1 MDDDEDGSKSK
12 LGEDIR
18 KFKRYRMQLDTNWN
32 WQKKK
37 LGCRIRPE
45 NANPS
50 KDALREVFAE
60 LAGVDL
66 NEILTEMK
74 TEKKKKEAANK
85 VLIDH
90 EGEKTFKEVLSRSRV
105 LGATKLALD
114 ELDKVEEAK
123 ANITQNVMQQF
134 AVLPKSPPRRVML
147 EIQRE
152 RSKPLRLPDQ
162 DLQRAANE
170 KLEKQRAKQRAARMA
185 AMEQSAKEEQ
195 MLIATSEFAAAF
207 LDPATVL
214 PGYKGDLFSS
224 GGAYLEGMIY
234 LSRMADSSIKTQRIN
249 NAMYEGEKQASAAEE
264 VAVEADKKNE
274 KESKHNDQ
282 DEKSSLEQDSVNANT
297 NAKIHCAASLCN
309 WSRNPANAARLA
321 SEGAVRAINTLAMEP
336 VNSITMYCAAA
347 YRHMSE
353 HQELATVMVDEIKTI
368 STISEMVSST
378 TDDFIA
384 YNLAIALV
392 NLTRVNGREGSVV
405 DAAIVL
411 VLMNLIMLKPEL
423 GATCVRGLYNL
434 TCVDATYTSIERV
447 IRALVSLSLSGT
459 SSVKHLCAAAL
470 CNLSDLKS
478 VRARMVEEGAINVL
492 TTLSRGAETR
502 TRRVCAVILQNLSAA
517 RSVRVEMASRSS
529 VSVAYALSSDQDPI
543 ILRCIGL
550 TLSRLAMEPTNCQK
564 IIHESGV
571 AALGS
576 IAVKYP
582 TIPGISQPVASAFQ
596 LLSSNQ
602 QFRVNIVNE
611 GSVTA
616 IASLLRS
623 SVDMFTLQHSLLA
636 LCNLLCESENH
647 LPIIQQGLIL
657 TLISMCDHDND
668 LIKDFCSLAFLN
680 LSCAEDSRKHL
691 VNAGAVVAI
700 INIATQNSAVT
711 KKRCAATLCNLSY
724 YTAGMPRMVADG
736 IIPSI
741 VQLVNAKDIFT
752 VHYSCAA
759 LCRLCCT
766 VDNSRLILESG
777 AVPNLV
783 QGAVEGDQTTK
794 QFCGA
799 VLSSLSYYESCRV
812 TLCEMGAISAL
823 KGLAELND
831 ETTKQRCLVAFA
843 NLSCE
848 VSVQVNM
855 IKEGVV
861 SIIAELANSLKE
873 VTYICCAKAICNL
886 ACNPD
891 TKLSVAT
898 DGGVH
903 ALLMISMVQSVDP
916 LTKLLCVIGLN
927 NLLDQ
932 TTIDF
937 MLEEG
942 LIGSIANLSKVG
954 GAHISMLSAKIFNH
968 LTRFDSARLK
978 MVERKAVLTT
988 LFKLLC
994 ESSTAET
1001 QVIAIRTT
1009 CNLVLDP
1016 HVRGPALL
1024 AGAYGPLEKGVEME
1038 DRYTV
1043 MQCLVS
1049 LFWTCS
1055 DAKFMEL
1062 MAKGTLPS
1070 TLLHFAS
1077 TLQESDSSDQE
1088 YMYAVKIIAMLA
1100 WEEGSRLFLQKK
1112 ELIEQVFLL
1121 IEENLKAHSSR
1132 WLAYV
1137 LRYLVLGYPDMYE
1150 LLKID
1155 ILPTILKLN
1164 DASKG
1169 DDADAV
1175 STVKSLVY
1183 CLRTL
1188 AADENCVSE
1197 LASGGAL
1204 PILRR
1209 AAEFCRDDEAIM
1221 YEVAALMYLFAST
1234 SFSSRI
1240 CSSTPDSAYILVVLG
1255 DFPNCA
1261 DLLASIIGNYIMDSK
1276 ARQPFANEQVAY
1288 IITKILENPVSDNT
1302 ASNLVLAIYG
1312 FSKISACRDF
1322 LMDTPICIDKMIN
1335 KLSLIEN
1342 PKIRA
1347 NCSRAYKNLNS
1358 EVNEAIEEG
1367 AVASLI
1373 AMSLEGKLKNQ
1384 SSDEFLRPDVHPQV
1398 ERNLPAPACQAE
1410 ISENPTEAQW
1420 FEKVKVTN
1428 GGAAGKGP
1436 EPPEPPA
1443 MTIDGSSEY
1452 PNMAE
1457 ELDSGE
1463 VEGKTKMSFA
1473 KMQVPQAVRDMHLL
1487 SDTDFMLNAERDD
1500 ASVNDAPDGAAD
1512 EDGGSGADGG
1522 NSPQLTAEAIEQAR
1536 QAQLEEELSIA
1547 AEKAEKAA
1555 PALSDT
1561 PKRSRSRRALSQGNS
1576 CRSDRGGSSKNS
1588 AATSPGI
1595 SPRLAPITSQ
1605 SADTAAGQQQQ
1616 QNDKHSPSRGKKN
1629 RGGVAKAEMT
1639 SPNMAE
1645 QAAKLGLFT

>member
-1 MDDDEDGSKSK
+1 MDEGADGGSKGK
-12 LGEDIR
+12 VGDDIK
-18 KFKRYRMQLDTNWN
+18 KFKRYRMSLDTNWN

-60 LAGVDL
+60 LGGVDL
-66 NEILTEMK
+66 NKILEEMRK
-74 TEKKKKEAANK
+74 GKKEKEATNK
-85 VLIDH
+85 VLVDN
-90 EGEKTFKEVLSRSRV
+90 EGDKTFKEILGRARV
-105 LGATKLALD
+105 FGATKLTLD
-114 ELDKVEEAK
+114 NLDKADASKMNV
-123 ANITQNVMQQF
+123 TQNVMQQF
-134 AVLPKSPPRRVML
+134 AVLPKSPPRRIML

-152 RSKPLRLPDQ
+152 RAKPLRLPEEDFQ
-162 DLQRAANE
+162 KNATE
-170 KLEKQRAKQRAARMA
+170 KLEKARAKQRAARMA
-185 AMEQSAKEEQ
+185 AMEQTALDKEKQ
-195 MLIATSEFAAAF
+195 NNATAEFAKIL

-214 PGYKGDLFSS
+214 RGYGGDLFSS
-224 GGAYLEGMIY
+224 GGEYLGGMIY
-234 LSRMADSSIKTQRIN
+234 LSRMADASLKTQRLNTSMMESENTKDI
-249 NAMYEGEKQASAAEE
+249 QDH
-264 VAVEADKKNE
+264 VAVETEKKNE
-274 KESKHNDQ
+274 KDSKLTDVDEQASQANSAVNQ
-282 DEKSSLEQDSVNANT
+282 DT
-297 NAKIHCAASLCN
+297 NAKLTCAASLCN
-309 WSRNPANAARLA
+309 WSRNPANASRLA
-321 SEGAVRAINTLAMEP
+321 SEGAVRAINQLALEP
-336 VNSITMYCAAA
+336 VHSITMYCAAA

-353 HQELATVMVDEIKTI
+353 HLELATAMIDEIKTI

-378 TDDFIA
+378 NDEFIA

-392 NLTRVNGREGSVV
+392 NLTRVNGKEGVIV
-405 DAAIVL
+405 DGAIVL
-411 VLMNLIMLKPEL
+411 VLMNLILLKPEL

-434 TCVDATYTSIERV
+434 TCVDLTYTSIERV

-492 TTLSRGAETR
+492 STLSRGAETR

-602 QFRVNIVNE
+602 SFRVNIVNE

-636 LCNLLCESENH
+636 LCNLLCEPENH

-700 INIATQNSAVT
+700 INIATQNSSVT

-724 YTAGMPRMVADG
+724 YTAGMARMVADG

-741 VQLVNAKDIFT
+741 VQLVTAKDIFT

-766 VDNSRLILESG
+766 VENSRLILESG

-783 QGAVEGDQTTK
+783 TGAKEGSDQVTK

-812 TLCEMGAISAL
+812 TLCEMGAIAAL

-848 VSVQVNM
+848 VSVQVSM

-886 ACNPD
+886 ACNAD

-927 NLLDQ
+927 NLLDH

-968 LTRFDSARLK
+968 LTQFDSARHK

-988 LFKLLC
+988 LYKLLC
-994 ESSTAET
+994 ESTTAET
-1001 QVIAIRTT
+1001 QVIAIRTV

-1016 HVRGPALL
+1016 HVRGQAIL
-1024 AGAYGPLEKGVEME
+1024 AGALGPIEKGVEMD

-1049 LFWTCS
+1049 LFWTCN

-1062 MAKGTLPS
+1062 MSKGTIPS

-1077 TLQESDSSDQE
+1077 HLPKNSSSDEE
-1088 YMYAVKIIAMLA
+1088 YNYVVKILVMLA
-1100 WEEGSRLFLQKK
+1100 WEERSRLFMQKK
-1112 ELIEQVFLL
+1112 ELVEHVFVL
-1121 IEENLKAHSSR
+1121 IDENLKADAIH
-1132 WLAYV
+1132 WLAIT
-1137 LRYLVLGYPDMYE
+1137 LRFLVLGYTDVPE
-1150 LLKID
+1150 LLQLK
-1155 ILPTILKLN
+1155 ILPTMMKLLEKSIGN
-1164 DASKG
+1164 GPTSLI
-1169 DDADAV
+1169 
-1175 STVKSLVY
+1175 TVKALVHI
-1183 CLRTL
+1183 LRTL
-1188 AADENCVSE
+1188 SHGSDACVSE
-1197 LASGGAL
+1197 LVTGGAL
-1204 PILRR
+1204 TIMRR
-1209 AAEFCRDDEAIM
+1209 AVETCADDSEIM
-1221 YEVAALMYLFAST
+1221 YEVAALMYLFVT
-1234 SFSSRI
+1234 NSFSSKL
-1240 CSSTPDSAYILVVLG
+1240 CSATPDSSRILSVLGFHPNVRSLYLAFFLAYI
-1255 DFPNCA
+1255 
-1261 DLLASIIGNYIMDSK
+1261 
-1276 ARQPFANEQVAY
+1276 
-1288 IITKILENPVSDNT
+1288 
-1302 ASNLVLAIYG
+1302 
-1312 FSKISACRDF
+1312 
-1322 LMDTPICIDKMIN
+1322 
-1335 KLSLIEN
+1335 
-1342 PKIRA
+1342 
-1347 NCSRAYKNLNS
+1347 
-1358 EVNEAIEEG
+1358 
-1367 AVASLI
+1367 
-1373 AMSLEGKLKNQ
+1373 
-1384 SSDEFLRPDVHPQV
+1384 
-1398 ERNLPAPACQAE
+1398 
-1410 ISENPTEAQW
+1410 
-1420 FEKVKVTN
+1420 VT
-1428 GGAAGKGP
+1428 
-1436 EPPEPPA
+1436 
-1443 MTIDGSSEY
+1443 
-1452 PNMAE
+1452 
-1457 ELDSGE
+1457 
-1463 VEGKTKMSFA
+1463 
-1473 KMQVPQAVRDMHLL
+1473 
-1487 SDTDFMLNAERDD
+1487 
-1500 ASVNDAPDGAAD
+1500 
-1512 EDGGSGADGG
+1512 
-1522 NSPQLTAEAIEQAR
+1522 
-1536 QAQLEEELSIA
+1536 
-1547 AEKAEKAA
+1547 
-1555 PALSDT
+1555 
-1561 PKRSRSRRALSQGNS
+1561 
-1576 CRSDRGGSSKNS
+1576 
-1588 AATSPGI
+1588 
-1595 SPRLAPITSQ
+1595 
-1605 SADTAAGQQQQ
+1605 
-1616 QNDKHSPSRGKKN
+1616 
-1629 RGGVAKAEMT
+1629 
-1639 SPNMAE
+1639 
-1645 QAAKLGLFT
+1645 

>member
-1 MDDDEDGSKSK
+1 MDGSKVRV
-12 LGEDIR
+12 GDDIR
-18 KFKRYRMQLDTNWN
+18 KFKRYRMSLDTNWN

-45 NANPS
+45 NANPA

-66 NEILTEMK
+66 NEILTEMR

-85 VLIDH
+85 VLVDH

-114 ELDKVEEAK
+114 ELDKYESSK
-123 ANITQNVMQQF
+123 AHVTQNVMQQF
-134 AVLPKSPPRRVML
+134 AVLPKSPPRRVLL

-170 KLEKQRAKQRAARMA
+170 KLERQRARQRAARMA
-185 AMEQSAKEEQ
+185 AMEQSAKDEQ
-195 MLIATSEFAAAF
+195 LIATSEFAKIM

-214 PGYKGDLFSS
+214 KGYNGDLFSS
-224 GGAYLEGMIY
+224 GGEYLGGMIY
-234 LSRMADSSIKTQRIN
+234 LSRMADSAIKTQRL
-249 NAMYEGEKQASAAEE
+249 NAAMADLDKTKNVEAQ
-264 VAVEADKKNE
+264 VAVEADKKAEKDNKNNE
-274 KESKHNDQ
+274 A
-282 DEKSSLEQDSVNANT
+282 DEQTSQSQDSLNNQDT
-297 NAKIHCAASLCN
+297 NAKLHCAASLCN
-309 WSRNPANAARLA
+309 WSRNPANASRLA
-321 SEGAVRAINTLAMEP
+321 SEGAVRAINQLALEP
-336 VNSITMYCAAA
+336 VNSIAMYCAAA

-353 HQELATVMVDEIKTI
+353 HLELATAMIDEVKTI

-378 TDDFIA
+378 NDEFIA

-392 NLTRVNGREGSVV
+392 NLTRVNGKEGVIV

-434 TCVDATYTSIERV
+434 TCVDLTYTSIERV

-602 QFRVNIVNE
+602 SFRVNIVNE

-724 YTAGMPRMVADG
+724 FSAGMARMVADG

-741 VQLVNAKDIFT
+741 VQLVTAKDIFT

-766 VDNSRLILESG
+766 VENSRLILESG

-783 QGAVEGDQTTK
+783 AGAREGDQTTK

-812 TLCEMGAISAL
+812 TLCEMGAIAAL

-886 ACNPD
+886 ACNAD
-891 TKLSVAT
+891 TKLSVAM

-927 NLLDQ
+927 NLLDH
-932 TTIDF
+932 TTIEF

-968 LTRFDSARLK
+968 LTQFDTARHK

-988 LFKLLC
+988 LYKLLC
-994 ESSTAET
+994 ESTTAET
-1001 QVIAIRTT
+1001 QVIAIRTV

-1016 HVRGPALL
+1016 HVRGQAIL
-1024 AGAYGPLEKGVEME
+1024 AGAFGPLEKGVEMD

-1049 LFWTCS
+1049 LFWTCN

-1062 MAKGTLPS
+1062 MAKGTVPS

-1077 TLQESDSSDQE
+1077 HLTRGATADEE
-1088 YMYAVKIIAMLA
+1088 YNYVVKILVMLA
-1100 WEEGSRLFLQKK
+1100 WEERSRLFLQKK
-1112 ELIEQVFLL
+1112 ELVEHIFVL
-1121 IEENLKAHSSR
+1121 ISENLKTEAIH
-1132 WLAYV
+1132 WLAV
-1137 LRYLVLGYPDMYE
+1137 TLRFLVIGYTDIPE
-1150 LLKID
+1150 LLQLKMLS
-1155 ILPTILKLN
+1155 ILLMLN
-1164 DASKG
+1164 DKSVG
-1169 DDADAV
+1169 DGANTLI
-1175 STVKSLVY
+1175 TVKSLVHI
-1183 CLRTL
+1183 LRTL
-1188 AADENCVSE
+1188 SNGSETCVAE
-1197 LASGGAL
+1197 LVTGGAL
-1204 PILRR
+1204 TIMRR
-1209 AAEFCRDDEAIM
+1209 AVEICGDDADLM
-1221 YEVAALMYLFAST
+1221 YEIAALMYLFASS
-1234 SFSSRI
+1234 SFSSRL
-1240 CSSTPDSAYILVVLG
+1240 CSSSADSARILSVLG
-1255 DFPNCA
+1255 RHKNV
-1261 DLLASIIGNYIMDSK
+1261 SIILI
-1276 ARQPFANEQVAY
+1276 RP
-1288 IITKILENPVSDNT
+1288 L
-1302 ASNLVLAIYG
+1302 
-1312 FSKISACRDF
+1312 CF
-1322 LMDTPICIDKMIN
+1322 L
-1335 KLSLIEN
+1335 
-1342 PKIRA
+1342 
-1347 NCSRAYKNLNS
+1347 
-1358 EVNEAIEEG
+1358 
-1367 AVASLI
+1367 
-1373 AMSLEGKLKNQ
+1373 
-1384 SSDEFLRPDVHPQV
+1384 
-1398 ERNLPAPACQAE
+1398 
-1410 ISENPTEAQW
+1410 
-1420 FEKVKVTN
+1420 
-1428 GGAAGKGP
+1428 
-1436 EPPEPPA
+1436 
-1443 MTIDGSSEY
+1443 
-1452 PNMAE
+1452 
-1457 ELDSGE
+1457 
-1463 VEGKTKMSFA
+1463 
-1473 KMQVPQAVRDMHLL
+1473 
-1487 SDTDFMLNAERDD
+1487 
-1500 ASVNDAPDGAAD
+1500 
-1512 EDGGSGADGG
+1512 
-1522 NSPQLTAEAIEQAR
+1522 
-1536 QAQLEEELSIA
+1536 
-1547 AEKAEKAA
+1547 
-1555 PALSDT
+1555 
-1561 PKRSRSRRALSQGNS
+1561 
-1576 CRSDRGGSSKNS
+1576 
-1588 AATSPGI
+1588 
-1595 SPRLAPITSQ
+1595 
-1605 SADTAAGQQQQ
+1605 
-1616 QNDKHSPSRGKKN
+1616 
-1629 RGGVAKAEMT
+1629 
-1639 SPNMAE
+1639 
-1645 QAAKLGLFT
+1645 

>member
-1 MDDDEDGSKSK
+1 MDEEGGDDASKVRV
-12 LGEDIR
+12 GEDIR

-45 NANPS
+45 NANPA

-66 NEILTEMK
+66 NEILNEMR
-74 TEKKKKEAANK
+74 TEKKKKEVTNK

-114 ELDKVEEAK
+114 ELDKYDQSK
-123 ANITQNVMQQF
+123 SNITQNVMQQF

-162 DLQRAANE
+162 DLQKAANE
-170 KLEKQRAKQRAARMA
+170 KLERQRARQRAARMA
-185 AMEQSAKEEQ
+185 AMEQSAKDEQ
-195 MLIATSEFAAAF
+195 LIATSDYAQVF

-214 PGYKGDLFSS
+214 RSYNGDLFSS
-224 GGAYLEGMIY
+224 GGQYLGGMIY
-234 LSRMADSSIKTQRIN
+234 LSRMADSSIKTQKLN
-249 NAMYEGEKQASAAEE
+249 NSLAEIEKAKLATITDLT
-264 VAVEADKKNE
+264 AVEIEKKNE
-274 KESKHNDQ
+274 KDSKNNTETDEQESLAL
-282 DEKSSLEQDSVNANT
+282 SSVNQDT
-297 NAKIHCAASLCN
+297 NAKLHCAASLCN

-321 SEGAVRAINTLAMEP
+321 SEGAVRAINQLALESVP
-336 VNSITMYCAAA
+336 SIAMYCAAA

-353 HQELATVMVDEIKTI
+353 HSELATAMIDEVKTI

-378 TDDFIA
+378 NDDFIA

-392 NLTRVNGREGSVV
+392 NLTRVNGKEGVVV
-405 DAAIVL
+405 DSAIVL
-411 VLMNLIMLKPEL
+411 VLMNLILLKPEL

-434 TCVDATYTSIERV
+434 TCVDLTYTSIERV

-529 VSVAYALSSDQDPI
+529 VSVAYSLSSDQDPI

-636 LCNLLCESENH
+636 LCNLLCETENH

-700 INIATQNSAVT
+700 INIATQNSIAT

-724 YTAGMPRMVADG
+724 YTAGMSRMVADG

-741 VQLVNAKDIFT
+741 VQLVTAKDILT

-766 VDNSRLILESG
+766 VENSRLILESG

-783 QGAVEGDQTTK
+783 VGAKEGDQTTK

-823 KGLAELND
+823 KGLAESTD

-855 IKEGVV
+855 INEGVV

-886 ACNPD
+886 ACNAD
-891 TKLSVAT
+891 TKLSVAK

-927 NLLDQ
+927 NLLDKS
-932 TTIDF
+932 TIDF
-937 MLEEG
+937 MLDEG

-968 LTRFDSARLK
+968 LTHFDTARHK

-994 ESSTAET
+994 ESTTAET
-1001 QVIAIRTT
+1001 QVIAVRTS

-1016 HVRGPALL
+1016 HVRGQAIL
-1024 AGAYGPLEKGVEME
+1024 AGALGPIEKGVEME
-1038 DRYTV
+1038 DRYTA

-1049 LFWTCS
+1049 LFWTCN
-1055 DAKFMEL
+1055 DAKYMEL
-1062 MAKGTLPS
+1062 MAKGTIPS

-1077 TLQESDSSDQE
+1077 HLAKNNSTDEE
-1088 YMYAVKIIAMLA
+1088 YGYVVKILVLLS
-1100 WEEGSRLFLQKK
+1100 WEERSRLFMQKK
-1112 ELIEQVFLL
+1112 ELIEHIFVL
-1121 IEENLKAHSSR
+1121 IDENLKVEYIH
-1132 WLAYV
+1132 WLALT
-1137 LRYLVLGYPDMYE
+1137 LRFLALGYTDMSE
-1150 LLKID
+1150 LLQLKILF
-1155 ILPTILKLN
+1155 IMLKLN
-1164 DASKG
+1164 E
-1169 DDADAV
+1169 
-1175 STVKSLVY
+1175 KSVEDNPHHITTTKALVHIV
-1183 CLRTL
+1183 RTL
-1188 AADENCVSE
+1188 STNVDCIPE
-1197 LASGGAL
+1197 LVTGGAL
-1204 PILRR
+1204 IILRR
-1209 AAEFCRDDEAIM
+1209 AVETCSDDANIM

-1234 SFSSRI
+1234 SFSSRL
-1240 CSSTPDSAYILVVLG
+1240 CSSTPDSARILAVLGQHKNVSYLYYIVLYIYKLYIYILYVVLKYK
-1255 DFPNCA
+1255 FLV
-1261 DLLASIIGNYIMDSK
+1261 LLLFQYS
-1276 ARQPFANEQVAY
+1276 
-1288 IITKILENPVSDNT
+1288 TKIFLPSLLPLLHCS
-1302 ASNLVLAIYG
+1302 AS
-1312 FSKISACRDF
+1312 
-1322 LMDTPICIDKMIN
+1322 
-1335 KLSLIEN
+1335 
-1342 PKIRA
+1342 
-1347 NCSRAYKNLNS
+1347 
-1358 EVNEAIEEG
+1358 
-1367 AVASLI
+1367 
-1373 AMSLEGKLKNQ
+1373 
-1384 SSDEFLRPDVHPQV
+1384 
-1398 ERNLPAPACQAE
+1398 
-1410 ISENPTEAQW
+1410 
-1420 FEKVKVTN
+1420 
-1428 GGAAGKGP
+1428 
-1436 EPPEPPA
+1436 
-1443 MTIDGSSEY
+1443 
-1452 PNMAE
+1452 
-1457 ELDSGE
+1457 
-1463 VEGKTKMSFA
+1463 
-1473 KMQVPQAVRDMHLL
+1473 
-1487 SDTDFMLNAERDD
+1487 
-1500 ASVNDAPDGAAD
+1500 
-1512 EDGGSGADGG
+1512 
-1522 NSPQLTAEAIEQAR
+1522 
-1536 QAQLEEELSIA
+1536 
-1547 AEKAEKAA
+1547 
-1555 PALSDT
+1555 
-1561 PKRSRSRRALSQGNS
+1561 S
-1576 CRSDRGGSSKNS
+1576 CWR
-1588 AATSPGI
+1588 
-1595 SPRLAPITSQ
+1595 
-1605 SADTAAGQQQQ
+1605 
-1616 QNDKHSPSRGKKN
+1616 
-1629 RGGVAKAEMT
+1629 
-1639 SPNMAE
+1639 
-1645 QAAKLGLFT
+1645 

>member
-1 MDDDEDGSKSK
+1 MEEGEDGSKVRV
-12 LGEDIR
+12 GDDIK
-18 KFKRYRMQLDTNWN
+18 KFKRYRMKLDTNWN

-66 NEILTEMK
+66 NEILGEMRND
-74 TEKKKKEAANK
+74 KKKKEAANK

-105 LGATKLALD
+105 LGATKLALE
-114 ELDKVEEAK
+114 ELDKIDEAK
-123 ANITQNVMQQF
+123 MHITQNVMQQF

-170 KLEKQRAKQRAARMA
+170 KLERLRAKQRAARMA

-195 MLIATSEFAAAF
+195 LLIATHEFSKIF
-207 LDPATVL
+207 MDPASVL
-214 PGYKGDLFSS
+214 PAYKGDLFGS
-224 GGAYLEGMIY
+224 GGNYLEGMLY
-234 LSRMADSSIKTQRIN
+234 LSRMADSSLKTQRIN
-249 NAMYEGEKQASAAEE
+249 VYFDHDQPKTPGTAEE
-264 VAVEADKKNE
+264 VAVEADKKN
-274 KESKHNDQ
+274 KEDVKHADQ
-282 DEKSSLEQDSVNANT
+282 DDKASLAQDSVNQDT
-297 NAKIHCAASLCN
+297 NAKLHCAASLCN

-321 SEGAVRAINTLAMEP
+321 SEGAVRAINQLALEP
-336 VNSITMYCAAA
+336 VHSIAMYCAAA
-347 YRHMSE
+347 YRYMSE
-353 HQELATVMVDEIKTI
+353 HLELATVMIDEIKTI

-392 NLTRVNGREGSVV
+392 NLTRVNGKEGVVV

-517 RSVRVEMASRSS
+517 KSVRIEMASRSS

-596 LLSSNQ
+596 LLSSNAN
-602 QFRVNIVNE
+602 FRVNIVNE

-724 YTAGMPRMVADG
+724 YTAGMARMVADG

-741 VQLVNAKDIFT
+741 VQLVIAKDIFT

-766 VDNSRLILESG
+766 VENSTLILESG

-783 QGAVEGDQTTK
+783 QGACEGDQTTQ

-812 TLCEMGAISAL
+812 TLCEMGAITAL

-927 NLLDQ
+927 NLLDAS
-932 TTIDF
+932 TIDF
-937 MLEEG
+937 MLDEG

-968 LTRFDSARLK
+968 LTRFDVAREK
-978 MVERKAVLTT
+978 MVERKAVLMT
-988 LFKLLC
+988 LFNLLC
-994 ESSTAET
+994 ESGTAET

-1016 HVRGPALL
+1016 HVRGPAIF
-1024 AGAYGPLEKGVEME
+1024 AGAFGPLEKGVEME

-1049 LFWTCS
+1049 LFWACS
-1055 DAKFMEL
+1055 EPKFMEL

-1070 TLLHFAS
+1070 TLLNFAS
-1077 TLQESDSSDQE
+1077 SLPESDTSDEE
-1088 YMYAVKIIAMLA
+1088 YGISLKIIAMLS
-1100 WEEGSRLFLQKK
+1100 WEERSRLFMQKK
-1112 ELIEQVFLL
+1112 ELIEQIFLL
-1121 IEENLKAHSSR
+1121 IEENLKTHSVR
-1132 WLAYV
+1132 WLAYS
-1137 LRYLVLGYPDMYE
+1137 LRFLVLGYTNMME
-1150 LLKID
+1150 LVRLD
-1155 ILPTILKLN
+1155 ILPMMLKLS
-1164 DASKG
+1164 DALPG
-1169 DDADAV
+1169 DSPEAV
-1175 STVKSLVY
+1175 STVKSLTHA
-1183 CLRTL
+1183 LLTL
-1188 AADENCVSE
+1188 ASDPACIAEV
-1197 LASGGAL
+1197 ASGGAL
-1204 PILRR
+1204 VIMKR
-1209 AAEFCRDDEAIM
+1209 AAQICLDDDEVM
-1221 YEVAALMYLFAST
+1221 YETASLMYLFAST
-1234 SFSSRI
+1234 SAASRL
-1240 CSSTPDSAYILVVLG
+1240 CSANAEGAFILQKLG
-1255 DFPNCA
+1255 ARSNCVELMA
-1261 DLLASIIGNYIMDSK
+1261 AIVGLYIMDSK
-1276 ARQPFANEQVAY
+1276 ARGPFSNEAIAH
-1288 IITKILENPVSDNT
+1288 IITKILDKPVSDSVAVNII
-1302 ASNLVLAIYG
+1302 LCIYG
-1312 FSKISACRDF
+1312 FSKLSACRDF
-1322 LMDTPICIDKMIN
+1322 LMTSPIHFDKMIN
-1335 KLSLIEN
+1335 KLALIDN
-1342 PKIRA
+1342 PNVRA

-1373 AMSLEGKLKNQ
+1373 AISLEGKMKNQ
-1384 SSDEFLRPDVHPQV
+1384 SSDEFLPPDVHPQKH
-1398 ERNLPAPACQAE
+1398 RQIPPPACASD
-1410 ISENPTEAQW
+1410 ISETPTEAQW

-1457 ELDSGE
+1457 ELDAGE
-1463 VEGKTKMSFA
+1463 IEGKTKMSFA
-1473 KMQVPQAVRDMHLL
+1473 KMQVPQVVRDAHLL
-1487 SDTDFMLNAERDD
+1487 SDTDFMLNADRESDEN
-1500 ASVNDAPDGAAD
+1500 SAAD
-1512 EDGGSGADGG
+1512 AAPVDAAAEV
-1522 NSPQLTAEAIEQAR
+1522 AEALT
-1536 QAQLEEELSIA
+1536 AQLEAQQTAKGSVVSGSTG
-1547 AEKAEKAA
+1547 AA
-1555 PALSDT
+1555 PMLDA
-1561 PKRSRSRRALSQGNS
+1561 RRG
-1576 CRSDRGGSSKNS
+1576 R
-1588 AATSPGI
+1588 ATSQKRLSRNNSSRNSKQSSPGE
-1595 SPRLAPITSQ
+1595 SPRLDISAPSP
-1605 SADTAAGQQQQ
+1605 DTRKVKRTPAGQLRPIAVSAS
-1616 QNDKHSPSRGKKN
+1616 QNSLS
-1629 RGGVAKAEMT
+1629 GVKEPTMQ
-1639 SPNMAE
+1639 E
-1645 QAAKLGLFT
+1645 QAQKLGLFT

>member
-1 MDDDEDGSKSK
+1 MEEEGGDDPKMRV
-12 LGEDIR
+12 GEDIR

-45 NANPS
+45 NANPA

-66 NEILTEMK
+66 NEILSEMR
-74 TEKKKKEAANK
+74 TEKKKKEAVNK

-105 LGATKLALD
+105 LGATKLALE
-114 ELDKVEEAK
+114 ELDKHDESKMNV
-123 ANITQNVMQQF
+123 TQNVMQQF
-134 AVLPKSPPRRVML
+134 AVLPKSPPRRVIL

-170 KLEKQRAKQRAARMA
+170 KLERLRAKQRAARMA
-185 AMEQSAKEEQ
+185 AMEQSAKDEQ
-195 MLIATSEFAAAF
+195 LINTSVFAKAL

-214 PGYKGDLFSS
+214 RGYNGDLFSS
-224 GGAYLEGMIY
+224 GGEYLGGMIY
-234 LSRMADSSIKTQRIN
+234 LSRMADSSLKTQKLNKSMTETER
-249 NAMYEGEKQASAAEE
+249 AKSVPEGDTP
-264 VAVEADKKNE
+264 AVEADKKLGE
-274 KESKHNDQ
+274 KDNKNSTDS
-282 DEKSSLEQDSVNANT
+282 DEQASLAQSSVNQDT
-297 NAKIHCAASLCN
+297 NAKLHCAASLCN

-321 SEGAVRAINTLAMEP
+321 SEGAVRAINQLALEP
-336 VNSITMYCAAA
+336 VPSIQMYCAAA
-347 YRHMSE
+347 YRYMSE
-353 HQELATVMVDEIKTI
+353 HLELATAMIDEIKTI

-378 TDDFIA
+378 NDEFIA

-392 NLTRVNGREGSVV
+392 NLTRVNGKEGVIV

-434 TCVDATYTSIERV
+434 TCVDVTYTSIERV

-571 AALGS
+571 AALGG

-724 YTAGMPRMVADG
+724 YTAGMARMVADG

-741 VQLVNAKDIFT
+741 VQLVTAKDILT

-766 VDNSRLILESG
+766 VENSRLILESG

-783 QGAVEGDQTTK
+783 AGAKEGDQTTK

-823 KGLAELND
+823 KGLAELTD

-886 ACNPD
+886 ACNAD
-891 TKLSVAT
+891 TKLKVAT

-927 NLLDQ
+927 NLLDS
-932 TTIDF
+932 TTIHF

-954 GAHISMLSAKIFNH
+954 GPHISMLSAKIFNH
-968 LTRFDSARLK
+968 LTQFDSARQK
-978 MVERKAVLTT
+978 MVQRKAVLTT

-994 ESSTAET
+994 ESTTAET

-1016 HVRGPALL
+1016 HVRGQAIV
-1024 AGAYGPLEKGVEME
+1024 AGALGPLEKGVEMD
-1038 DRYTV
+1038 DRYTA

-1049 LFWTCS
+1049 LFWTCNDS
-1055 DAKFMEL
+1055 KFMEL
-1062 MAKGTLPS
+1062 MARGSLPS

-1077 TLQESDSSDQE
+1077 HLPRNGNSDEE
-1088 YMYAVKIIAMLA
+1088 YGYVVKILVLLA
-1100 WEEGSRLFLQKK
+1100 WEQRSRLFMQKR
-1112 ELIEQVFLL
+1112 ELIEHIFVL
-1121 IEENLKAHSSR
+1121 IDENLKVEYIH
-1132 WLAYV
+1132 WLSLT
-1137 LRYLVLGYPDMYE
+1137 LRFLALGYPDMGE
-1150 LLKID
+1150 LISMKILQ
-1155 ILPTILKLN
+1155 ILLKLN
-1164 DASKG
+1164 EKSTDENPHSLTTTKALVHILRTLSAGGDGCVSDLVAGGALTIMRRAVETGG
-1169 DDADAV
+1169 DDAD
-1175 STVKSLVY
+1175 
-1183 CLRTL
+1183 
-1188 AADENCVSE
+1188 
-1197 LASGGAL
+1197 
-1204 PILRR
+1204 
-1209 AAEFCRDDEAIM
+1209 IM
-1221 YEVAALMYLFAST
+1221 YEVAALMYLFASS
-1234 SFSSRI
+1234 SFSSRL
-1240 CSSTPDSAYILVVLG
+1240 CSATPDSARIISVLG
-1255 DFPNCA
+1255 RHKNVRI
-1261 DLLASIIGNYIMDSK
+1261 LLV
-1276 ARQPFANEQVAY
+1276 PCV
-1288 IITKILENPVSDNT
+1288 PT
-1302 ASNLVLAIYG
+1302 A
-1312 FSKISACRDF
+1312 C
-1322 LMDTPICIDKMIN
+1322 
-1335 KLSLIEN
+1335 
-1342 PKIRA
+1342 
-1347 NCSRAYKNLNS
+1347 
-1358 EVNEAIEEG
+1358 
-1367 AVASLI
+1367 
-1373 AMSLEGKLKNQ
+1373 
-1384 SSDEFLRPDVHPQV
+1384 
-1398 ERNLPAPACQAE
+1398 
-1410 ISENPTEAQW
+1410 
-1420 FEKVKVTN
+1420 
-1428 GGAAGKGP
+1428 
-1436 EPPEPPA
+1436 
-1443 MTIDGSSEY
+1443 
-1452 PNMAE
+1452 
-1457 ELDSGE
+1457 
-1463 VEGKTKMSFA
+1463 
-1473 KMQVPQAVRDMHLL
+1473 
-1487 SDTDFMLNAERDD
+1487 
-1500 ASVNDAPDGAAD
+1500 
-1512 EDGGSGADGG
+1512 
-1522 NSPQLTAEAIEQAR
+1522 
-1536 QAQLEEELSIA
+1536 
-1547 AEKAEKAA
+1547 
-1555 PALSDT
+1555 
-1561 PKRSRSRRALSQGNS
+1561 
-1576 CRSDRGGSSKNS
+1576 
-1588 AATSPGI
+1588 
-1595 SPRLAPITSQ
+1595 
-1605 SADTAAGQQQQ
+1605 
-1616 QNDKHSPSRGKKN
+1616 
-1629 RGGVAKAEMT
+1629 
-1639 SPNMAE
+1639 
-1645 QAAKLGLFT
+1645 

>member
-1 MDDDEDGSKSK
+1 
-12 LGEDIR
+12 
-18 KFKRYRMQLDTNWN
+18 MQLDTNWN

-45 NANPS
+45 NANPA

-66 NEILTEMK
+66 NEILSEMRN
-74 TEKKKKEAANK
+74 EKKKKEAANK

-105 LGATKLALD
+105 LGATKLALE
-114 ELDKVEEAK
+114 ELDKHDASK
-123 ANITQNVMQQF
+123 QNITQNVMQQF
-134 AVLPKSPPRRVML
+134 AVLPKSPPRRVIL

-162 DLQRAANE
+162 DLQKAANE
-170 KLEKQRAKQRAARMA
+170 KIERQRARQRAARMA
-185 AMEQSAKEEQ
+185 AMEQSAKDEQ
-195 MLIATSEFAAAF
+195 LINTSDFAKIL

-214 PGYKGDLFSS
+214 RSYKGDLFSS
-224 GGAYLEGMIY
+224 GGQYLEGMLY
-234 LSRMADSSIKTQRIN
+234 LSRMADSSLKTQKLKK
-249 NAMYEGEKQASAAEE
+249 AMADAENPKVAEGDGG
-264 VAVEADKKNE
+264 AVESDKKTE
-274 KESKHNDQ
+274 KDNKDSAEL
-282 DEKSSLEQDSVNANT
+282 DEQSSLAQSSVNQDT
-297 NAKIHCAASLCN
+297 NAKLHCAASLCN
-309 WSRNPANAARLA
+309 WSRNPANASRLA
-321 SEGAVRAINTLAMEP
+321 SEGAVRAINQLALEP
-336 VNSITMYCAAA
+336 VPSITMYCAAA

-353 HQELATVMVDEIKTI
+353 HLELATAMIDEIKTI

-378 TDDFIA
+378 NDEFIA

-392 NLTRVNGREGSVV
+392 NLTRVNGKEGVIV
-405 DAAIVL
+405 DAAVVL
-411 VLMNLIMLKPEL
+411 VLMNLILLKPEL

-434 TCVDATYTSIERV
+434 TCVDVTYPLIERV

-724 YTAGMPRMVADG
+724 YTAGMARMVSDG

-741 VQLVNAKDIFT
+741 VQLVTAKDIFT

-766 VDNSRLILESG
+766 VENSRLILESG

-783 QGAVEGDQTTK
+783 AGAKEGDQTTK

-823 KGLAELND
+823 KGLAELTD

-848 VSVQVNM
+848 VSVQVSM

-886 ACNPD
+886 ACNAD

-927 NLLDQ
+927 NLLDH
-932 TTIDF
+932 TTIHF
-937 MLEEG
+937 MLDEG

-968 LTRFDSARLK
+968 LTQFEPARHK

-994 ESSTAET
+994 ESTTAET
-1001 QVIAIRTT
+1001 QVIAVRTS

-1016 HVRGPALL
+1016 HVRGQAIL
-1024 AGAYGPLEKGVEME
+1024 AGAFGPLEKGVEME
-1038 DRYTV
+1038 DRYTA

-1049 LFWTCS
+1049 LFWTCN

-1062 MAKGTLPS
+1062 MAKGTIPS

-1077 TLQESDSSDQE
+1077 HLSKNPSSDEE
-1088 YMYAVKIIAMLA
+1088 YGYVVKILVMLA
-1100 WEEGSRLFLQKK
+1100 WEQRSRLFMQKR
-1112 ELIEQVFLL
+1112 ELIEHIFVL
-1121 IEENLKAHSSR
+1121 IDENLKVEYIH
-1132 WLAYV
+1132 WLALT
-1137 LRYLVLGYPDMYE
+1137 LRFLALGYSDMAE
-1150 LLKID
+1150 LLNMKILY
-1155 ILPTILKLN
+1155 IMLKLN
-1164 DASKG
+1164 EKSTEQNPHALTTTKALVHILRTLSTGSESCISDLVTGGALTIMRRAVETCA
-1169 DDADAV
+1169 DDAD
-1175 STVKSLVY
+1175 
-1183 CLRTL
+1183 
-1188 AADENCVSE
+1188 
-1197 LASGGAL
+1197 
-1204 PILRR
+1204 
-1209 AAEFCRDDEAIM
+1209 IM
-1221 YEVAALMYLFAST
+1221 YEIAALMYLFASS
-1234 SFSSRI
+1234 SFSSRL
-1240 CSSTPDSAYILVVLG
+1240 CSATADSARIISVLG
-1255 DFPNCA
+1255 NHKNVSLTRTVCI
-1261 DLLASIIGNYIMDSK
+1261 ASS
-1276 ARQPFANEQVAY
+1276 
-1288 IITKILENPVSDNT
+1288 
-1302 ASNLVLAIYG
+1302 
-1312 FSKISACRDF
+1312 
-1322 LMDTPICIDKMIN
+1322 
-1335 KLSLIEN
+1335 SL
-1342 PKIRA
+1342 
-1347 NCSRAYKNLNS
+1347 
-1358 EVNEAIEEG
+1358 
-1367 AVASLI
+1367 
-1373 AMSLEGKLKNQ
+1373 
-1384 SSDEFLRPDVHPQV
+1384 
-1398 ERNLPAPACQAE
+1398 
-1410 ISENPTEAQW
+1410 
-1420 FEKVKVTN
+1420 
-1428 GGAAGKGP
+1428 
-1436 EPPEPPA
+1436 
-1443 MTIDGSSEY
+1443 
-1452 PNMAE
+1452 
-1457 ELDSGE
+1457 
-1463 VEGKTKMSFA
+1463 
-1473 KMQVPQAVRDMHLL
+1473 
-1487 SDTDFMLNAERDD
+1487 
-1500 ASVNDAPDGAAD
+1500 
-1512 EDGGSGADGG
+1512 
-1522 NSPQLTAEAIEQAR
+1522 
-1536 QAQLEEELSIA
+1536 
-1547 AEKAEKAA
+1547 
-1555 PALSDT
+1555 
-1561 PKRSRSRRALSQGNS
+1561 
-1576 CRSDRGGSSKNS
+1576 
-1588 AATSPGI
+1588 
-1595 SPRLAPITSQ
+1595 
-1605 SADTAAGQQQQ
+1605 
-1616 QNDKHSPSRGKKN
+1616 
-1629 RGGVAKAEMT
+1629 
-1639 SPNMAE
+1639 
-1645 QAAKLGLFT
+1645 